1 MKRQISTLA
10 LLGAAAAAGLTA
22 TAGGA
27 NASVDSGLYRLCP
40 TSVNVPGTYA
50 CRTLT
55 MKQYSGEVRA
65 LRLPGFGYGPLVS
78 TPSGGYLAFEAFGN
92 KDTGRLTFA
101 KTTTGY
107 DVLTSGAGT
116 NAFNSSLRMTRLR

>member
-1 MKRQISTLA
+1 MKRQITTLA

-27 NASVDSGLYRLCP
+27 NASVDPGLYLCP

-55 MKQYSGEVRA
+55 MRQYIGEVRA

-78 TPSGGYLAFEAFGN
+78 TPSGGYLVFEAFGN
-92 KDTGRLTFA
+92 KDTGRLTFV
-101 KTTTGY
+101 KTKTGY
-107 DVLTSGAGT
+107 DVLASGAGT
-116 NAFNSSLRMTRLR
+116 NALNSSLRMTRLR